1 MKSRLKHLLALTTLT
16 LALALCLAVSCSAA
30 SVPDGDLYEVLEDGT
45 VVRHFE
51 GPAAS
56 LMAENNQDPNLPRLS
71 PPTNLEWGKYYHGAE
86 NATMTEVPG
95 MASWAQGAVG
105 QNNYVIVFYREDPS
119 GPQQIAGTNLSLSSN
134 HVREGYCS
142 SSEGFLL
149 NARETGTYYFTV
161 YAKGDGI
168 NYRDSETVE
177 SPRWDFTDPGPRL
190 PTPNPVWD
198 AEPNADGDPLLRFA
212 GGDDPQILARRL
224 VIHFYSD
231 SDNAKPQYGL
241 TTLYSRT
248 STYPLSSKMRSLGF
262 GSYGVS
268 LRYLSGDVTR
278 IQSSAESP
286 LSPLLY
292 YSKYYGRSL
301 EEIVGSL
308 DENTPAEDIRAA
320 VRTVRGMDAGKLA
333 ESMWADENNEG
344 AAGQIK
350 ALEDLAG
357 ITSAVV
363 VKPAL
368 SDVFDQSRAEVL
380 GAGLNG
386 EPGQSVTVEI
396 DRDEAGGVIP
406 ALYSN
411 AVPFSIKLLDGENHE
426 LPAKGGA
433 LDVPVKLTLPIPDTI
448 KRTGSLLIMQ
458 RYADGTYG
466 ELNTATGIRV
476 SDGRAAFLVRSPG
489 SYVLAERADM
499 TVRKTDGGIHVTLAA
514 NPREQDLIAALA
526 VFDGEG
532 RQIGLSLVPVPSD
545 DRIKQLVPC
554 DPDAARLLR
563 VMILKDWKPVERART
578 VSIR

>member
-45 VVRHFE
+45 VVQHFE

-71 PPTNLEWGKYYHGAE
+71 LPTNLEWGKYYHGTE
-86 NATMTEVPG
+86 NGTLTEVPG

-105 QNNYVIVFYREDPS
+105 QNNYVIVFYRDDPS
-119 GPQQIAGTNLSLSSN
+119 GPQQIARTDLTLSDN
-134 HVREGYCS
+134 HIREGYCS

-149 NARETGTYYFTV
+149 NARKTGDYYFEV
-161 YAKGDGI
+161 RALGDGVK
-168 NYRDSETVE
+168 YRDSETVRSE
-177 SPRWDFTDPGPRL
+177 TWHFTDPDLRL

-198 AEPNADGDPLLRFA
+198 AEPNANGDPVLRFA
-212 GGDDPQILARRL
+212 GGDDPRILARRL

-231 SDNAKPQYGL
+231 SDNTEPQYGL

-248 STYPLSSKMRSLGF
+248 STYQLSSKMRSFGV

-268 LRYLSGDVTR
+268 LRYLSGNVTEF
-278 IQSSAESP
+278 QSSEESP

-292 YSKYYGRSL
+292 YSRFFGKTL
-301 EEIVGSL
+301 EEIVSSADKNDPDDL
-308 DENTPAEDIRAA
+308 LSAVKT
-320 VRTVRGMDAGKLA
+320 VRTMNADKLA
-333 ESMWADENNEG
+333 ESMWADESNEG
-344 AAGQIK
+344 TAGQIK

-380 GAGLNG
+380 GAGLNAK
-386 EPGQSVTVEI
+386 PGQSVTLEI

-406 ALYSN
+406 ALYAN
-411 AVPFSIKLLDGENHE
+411 AVPFSIKLADGAGSP
-426 LPAKGGA
+426 LPLREGSLA
-433 LDVPVKLTLPIPDTI
+433 VPVKLTLPIPDTI
-448 KRTGSLLIMQ
+448 KRPGSLLIMQ

-466 ELNTATGIRV
+466 ELNTANGIRV
-476 SDGRAAFLVRSPG
+476 SEGRATFMVRAPG

-499 TVRKTDGGIHVTLAA
+499 TVRKTDDGIHVTLAA
-514 NPREQDLIAALA
+514 NPGEQDLMAALA
-526 VFDGEG
+526 VFDEEG

-563 VMILKDWKPVERART
+563 VMILKDWKPVERARA